1 MFRPFNRWRG
11 RDGDGKENMTMLR
24 LGSFMAK
31 FKLEIVRSECI
42 GCELCSQTC
51 PELFQMAPDGLSSL
65 PGGQRVGENDEQEL
79 DDSRCSRQACDECP
93 VTCIHLYENG
103 EKLI

>member
-1 MFRPFNRWRG
+1 
-11 RDGDGKENMTMLR
+11 
-24 LGSFMAK
+24 MAK